1 MHSICHK
8 GDIIQEYINLL
19 KMLNAQECSYVGIL
33 NMPIRFSEY
42 RYVLSFYLSNSL
54 SK

>member
-33 NMPIRFSEY
+33 NMPIRFPEY